1 MRREVEVEKRG
12 KREAYNA
19 QVEPRQKQA
28 EQRILIRSK
37 LNVLFAEPD
46 HHKLGRA
53 LESILNDLFRN
64 FHILIKESFSLRGSH
79 GEGILEQI
87 DGAVELNGQVFLVE
101 IKW

>member
-1 MRREVEVEKRG
+1 LSRDGRRPKSEYSFGQSLTR
-12 KREAYNA
+12 
-19 QVEPRQKQA
+19 
-28 EQRILIRSK
+28 
-37 LNVLFAEPD
+37 FAEPD
-46 HHKLGRA
+46 HRKRGRA

-64 FHILIKESFSLRGSH
+64 FDILIKESFSLRGSH